1 MTLQLTQNCNFRCAY
16 CHYTCNDGSQRTHSS
31 KRMSVEVAKAAIL
44 YLRDHSVDTQS
55 VYIGFYG
62 GEPFLEFSLLKEV
75 VAFCEDQLRGKDIHF
90 TVTSNGTLLT
100 EYSISA
106 LVSPVG
112 LGLFGR
118 TPFYA
123 ANRTHFIMQLMLFT
137 VQLLWERRYFV
148 VSR

>member
-1 MTLQLTQNCNFRCAY
+1 MRKAMIYPFSARCLPLTLYF
-16 CHYTCNDGSQRTHSS
+16 S
-31 KRMSVEVAKAAIL
+31 KF
-44 YLRDHSVDTQS
+44 Q
-55 VYIGFYG
+55 
-62 GEPFLEFSLLKEV
+62 P
-75 VAFCEDQLRGKDIHF
+75 
-90 TVTSNGTLLT
+90 